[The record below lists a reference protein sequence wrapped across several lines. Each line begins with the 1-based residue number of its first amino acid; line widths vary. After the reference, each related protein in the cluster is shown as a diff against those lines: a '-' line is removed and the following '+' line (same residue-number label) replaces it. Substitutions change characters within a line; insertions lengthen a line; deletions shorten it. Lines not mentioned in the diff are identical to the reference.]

1 MYKKLLSKIGYLSST
16 EGSSMLPVILPKD
29 GLYFKPITL
38 HKLKTDDII
47 IFTLK
52 DKLVTHRVIFKT
64 TKYIIAKGDNN
75 PFSDGKIFAK
85 QIIGRVYKI
94 KRNGKIF
101 NLGDLY
107 LIQST
112 VYFGEIIKIKKTL
125 EKQKIDFLFLKGLPL
140 HIYYEKKHP
149 QRIYAD
155 CDVLIKQKNFLKV
168 EKIIKKL
175 GYKKAEAKNKKVENN
190 YVKKINGSP
199 IFFDIHVEPAF
210 LMTQFSVLEALY
222 RPKLIDQ
229 LTRELFSNTR
239 QITINGEKFF
249 ILDTEYLILYLSLH
263 IFHHNFRGAFRY
275 DFLNNVIRNSQKRIN
290 WQEIVKKIKQYQL
303 KNFVYYAF
311 VLTKKYYRTP
321 IPIFFLKTIKPS
333 TVTRLFLALHKTN
346 IFDDLPKIR
355 AGVMRFL
362 LLFMLSPNDFVK
374 RLTVF
379 LNPVVWYFIFF
390 VLGRKIIS
398 PRRQNVVRVD

>member
-155 CDVLIKQKNFLKV
+155 CDV
-168 EKIIKKL
+168 
-175 GYKKAEAKNKKVENN
+175 
-190 YVKKINGSP
+190 
-199 IFFDIHVEPAF
+199 
-210 LMTQFSVLEALY
+210 
-222 RPKLIDQ
+222 
-229 LTRELFSNTR
+229 
-239 QITINGEKFF
+239 
-249 ILDTEYLILYLSLH
+249 
-263 IFHHNFRGAFRY
+263 
-275 DFLNNVIRNSQKRIN
+275 
-290 WQEIVKKIKQYQL
+290 
-303 KNFVYYAF
+303 
-311 VLTKKYYRTP
+311 
-321 IPIFFLKTIKPS
+321 
-333 TVTRLFLALHKTN
+333 
-346 IFDDLPKIR
+346 
-355 AGVMRFL
+355 
-362 LLFMLSPNDFVK
+362 
-374 RLTVF
+374 
-379 LNPVVWYFIFF
+379 
-390 VLGRKIIS
+390 
-398 PRRQNVVRVD
+398 